1 MKVLKLTANNFK
13 KISVVEIT
21 PDGNVVL
28 ITGKNEA
35 GKSSVMDSLEA
46 ALRGGRCLPKDP
58 IKTGEHRAKI
68 EAELGET
75 IPEYKVTRK
84 FLGANSTLKV
94 ENLNLAGTKCEVKSP
109 QAFLDKIVGDISFDP
124 LAFMKQT
131 PAEQRNKI
139 MEFLGLNLDE
149 FDNKIASL
157 KQVRSD
163 TRKEKEKKLHEADS
177 IVFTPGLPA
186 EEQGCDSLL
195 AELQTIRKQN
205 EYNQKRTIEDA
216 LNRQKLQTVSRDIV
230 AARKAI
236 EDWTERL
243 DALDNTEREIH
254 LLLKI
259 IPPPLDT
266 AEIERKIATLND
278 TNEAIRRN
286 NRKKSAMVDFEIH
299 TEAYRELGDTIKITE
314 TRKAQKMAEAVM
326 PIEGLSIRSDGLAYG
341 NLPLEQVND
350 AKKLEICVAIAMA
363 MNPELKVLR
372 ISGNDLD
379 SKNLAVI
386 GKLVADK
393 DYQVWVEKVT
403 DENTMG
409 FYLEDGSIVERL
421 ENED

>member
-1 MKVLKLTANNFK
+1 MKILKLTANNFK
-13 KISVVEIT
+13 KLSVVEIT

-94 ENLNLAGTKCEVKSP
+94 ETVGENKSEIRSP

-363 MNPELKVLR
+363 MNSELRVLR

-379 SKNLAVI
+379 KGNLAVI
-386 GKLVADK
+386 GKLVTDK

-409 FYLEDGSIVERL
+409 FYLEDGSIIERL
-421 ENED
+421 ENDN

>member
-1 MKVLKLTANNFK
+1 MKILKLTANNFK
-13 KISVVEIT
+13 KLSVVEIT

-94 ENLNLAGTKCEVKSP
+94 ETVGENKSEIRSP

-186 EEQGCDSLL
+186 EEQGCEPLL

-205 EYNQKRTIEDA
+205 EYNQKRTTEDA

-230 AARKAI
+230 AVRKVI
-236 EDWTERL
+236 EDWTKRL

-363 MNPELKVLR
+363 MNSELRVLR

-379 SKNLAVI
+379 KGNLAVI
-386 GKLVADK
+386 GKLVTDK

-409 FYLEDGSIVERL
+409 FYLEDGSIIERL
-421 ENED
+421 ENDN